1 MFKLYKKLFKYV
13 PERKTFAY
21 GSMLLAAIST
31 ICLMASYWY
40 LWDLFCELL
49 VTKNYNM
56 ALKDSE
62 LVVIY
67 MVSYGVIYFLA
78 LMVSHMLGFRL
89 ETNLRKTGLKN
100 LINASFAFFDTN
112 PSGKV
117 RKIIDDNAGETH
129 STVAHLIPDNVVAG
143 MLPILMFI
151 LTFAVDYRLGILLAI
166 TIVVGIFQYKSMY
179 GGEEFMMAYSNSLEK
194 MSSEIIE
201 YVRGMQVLKIFGIT
215 VRSYKSLL
223 DAILQYSKKTYEYS
237 LSCRRPYVS
246 FQTLFNVYYLICIP
260 CSIYFIIKGESASVI
275 LAKVIFFTCFSG
287 VIFSSFMK
295 VMFASQNNFNAGQVI
310 DRLEDLIGGMRKEKL
325 EHGEI
330 KEFKH
335 YDIEFDR
342 VFFKYDEKYIIENL
356 SLKLDEGKT
365 FALIG
370 PSGSGKSTIAKLISG
385 FYSLDRGTI
394 KIGGCDIREYSEDTL
409 LQNISF
415 VFQDSKLFKKS
426 IYDNVALADESAD
439 RDKVMKA
446 LSLAG
451 CDEIIE
457 KFKDRENTIIGS
469 KGVYLSGGEKQR
481 IAIAR
486 AILKNSPIV
495 IMDEASAAIDA
506 DNEYEL
512 QKAFKNLMQD
522 KTVIMIAHRMTSI
535 RNVDEIIVL
544 EKGNVIERGD
554 NDSLV
559 KTGGLYSRLLSLY
572 ETANDWRVSNEKLL

>member
-49 VTKNYNM
+49 VTKDYSA
-56 ALKDSE
+56 ALKDSK
-62 LVVIY
+62 LIVIY
-67 MVSYGVIYFLA
+67 MVSYGVIYFVA

-89 ETNLRKTGLKN
+89 ETNIRKTGLKN

-151 LTFAVDYRLGILLAI
+151 MTFAVDYRLGILLAI

-223 DAILQYSKKTYEYS
+223 DAILQYSKNTYEYS

-260 CSIYFIIKGESASVI
+260 CSIYFITKGEQASMI

-310 DRLEDLIGGMRKEKL
+310 DRLENLIDGMRKEKL
-325 EHGEI
+325 EHGEK

-335 YDIEFDR
+335 YDIEFDK
-342 VFFKYDEKYIIENL
+342 VFFKYDEKYIIEKAAYNH
-356 SLKLDEGKT
+356 KEG
-365 FALIG
+365 
-370 PSGSGKSTIAKLISG
+370 
-385 FYSLDRGTI
+385 
-394 KIGGCDIREYSEDTL
+394 IRE
-409 LQNISF
+409 I
-415 VFQDSKLFKKS
+415 FKELVNKK
-426 IYDNVALADESAD
+426 YNVLN
-439 RDKVMKA
+439 
-446 LSLAG
+446 SL
-451 CDEIIE
+451 
-457 KFKDRENTIIGS
+457 
-469 KGVYLSGGEKQR
+469 
-481 IAIAR
+481 
-486 AILKNSPIV
+486 IL
-495 IMDEASAAIDA
+495 
-506 DNEYEL
+506 
-512 QKAFKNLMQD
+512 
-522 KTVIMIAHRMTSI
+522 
-535 RNVDEIIVL
+535 
-544 EKGNVIERGD
+544 
-554 NDSLV
+554 
-559 KTGGLYSRLLSLY
+559 
-572 ETANDWRVSNEKLL
+572 

>member
-49 VTKNYNM
+49 VTKDYS
-56 ALKDSE
+56 AAIKDSK
-62 LVVIY
+62 LIVIY
-67 MVSYGVIYFLA
+67 MVSYGVIYFVA

-89 ETNLRKTGLKN
+89 ETNIRKTGLKN

-151 LTFAVDYRLGILLAI
+151 MTFAVDYRLGILLAI

-179 GGEEFMMAYSNSLEK
+179 GGEEFMMAYYNSLEK

-223 DAILQYSKKTYEYS
+223 DAILQYSKNTYEYS
-237 LSCRRPYVS
+237 LSCRKPYVS
-246 FQTLFNVYYLICIP
+246 FQTLFNTYYLICIP
-260 CSIYFIIKGESASVI
+260 CSMYFITKGEQAGMI

-287 VIFSSFMK
+287 VIFSSFIK

-310 DRLEDLIGGMRKEKL
+310 DRLENLIDGMKNEKL
-325 EHGEI
+325 EHGER

-356 SLKLDEGKT
+356 SFKLDEGKT
-365 FALIG
+365 FALVG

-385 FYSLDRGTI
+385 FYSLNSGSI
-394 KIGGCDIREYSEDTL
+394 KIGGYDIREYSEETL

-415 VFQDSKLFKKS
+415 VFQNSKLFKAS
-426 IYDNVALADESAD
+426 IYENVKMGDQNATREEIMNALHLAKCESI
-439 RDKVMKA
+439 
-446 LSLAG
+446 LAKFP
-451 CDEIIE
+451 E
-457 KFKDRENTIIGS
+457 KENTIIGS
-469 KGVYLSGGEKQR
+469 KGVHLSGGEVQR
-481 IAIAR
+481 VAIAR
-486 AILKNSPIV
+486 AILKKSKI
-495 IMDEASAAIDA
+495 IILDEASAAA
-506 DNEYEL
+506 DPENEYEL
-512 QKAFKNLMQD
+512 QQAFSNLMKG
-522 KTVIMIAHRMTSI
+522 KTTIMIAHRLSSI
-535 RNVDEIIVL
+535 RNVDEILFI
-544 EKGNVIERGD
+544 ENGKVIERG
-554 NDSLV
+554 NDTNLMNLN
-559 KTGGLYSRLLSLY
+559 GRYRELQNLY
-572 ETANDWRVSNEKLL
+572 EKANDWRVM

>member
-49 VTKNYNM
+49 VTKDYSA
-56 ALKDSE
+56 ALKDSK
-62 LVVIY
+62 LIVIY
-67 MVSYGVIYFLA
+67 MVSYGVIYFVA

-89 ETNLRKTGLKN
+89 ETNIRKTGLKN

-151 LTFAVDYRLGILLAI
+151 MTFAVDYRLGILLAI

-223 DAILQYSKKTYEYS
+223 DAILQYSKNTYEYS
-237 LSCRRPYVS
+237 LSCRKPYVS
-246 FQTLFNVYYLICIP
+246 FQTLFNTYYLICIP
-260 CSIYFIIKGESASVI
+260 CSMYFITKGEQAGMI

-310 DRLEDLIGGMRKEKL
+310 DRLENLIDGMKNEKL
-325 EHGEI
+325 EHGER

-356 SLKLDEGKT
+356 SFKLDEGKT
-365 FALIG
+365 FALVG

-385 FYSLDRGTI
+385 FYSLNSGSI
-394 KIGGCDIREYSEDTL
+394 KIGGYDIREYSEETL

-426 IYDNVALADESAD
+426 IYENVALADEKAG
-439 RDKVMKA
+439 REEVMKA
-446 LSLAG
+446 MSLAG
-451 CDEIIE
+451 CDEIIA
-457 KFKDRENTIIGS
+457 KFKERENTIIGS

-486 AILKNSPIV
+486 AILKKSSII

-512 QKAFKNLMQD
+512 QKAFKNLMKD

-535 RNVDEIIVL
+535 QNVDEIIVL
-544 EKGNVIERGD
+544 ENGKLMERGD
-554 NDSLV
+554 NETLI
-559 KTGGLYSRLLSLY
+559 KKQGLYSRLLNLY
-572 ETANDWRVSNEKLL
+572 NTANDWRVSNEKLL